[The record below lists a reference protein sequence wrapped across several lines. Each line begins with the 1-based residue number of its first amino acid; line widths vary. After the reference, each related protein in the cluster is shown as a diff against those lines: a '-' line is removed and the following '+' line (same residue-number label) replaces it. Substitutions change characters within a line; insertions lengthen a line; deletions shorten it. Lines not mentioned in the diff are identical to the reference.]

1 MKRYQA
7 RWVQADTLA
16 PRANVT
22 FDAKDDEA
30 AIRAADVIDLEAQSR
45 RSPRTIHEGARLVQ
59 QSATRETPA

>member
-1 MKRYQA
+1 MRCYQA

-30 AIRAADVIDLEAQSR
+30 AIRAADAIDREVQSS
-45 RSPRTIHEGARLVQ
+45 RSPRTIHEGVRLVQ
-59 QSATRETPA
+59 RSNTRESTA